1 MPEFYNTG
9 TVSVPAGG
17 TTVTLAGGLWSG
29 VLPGDTIEIGDL
41 PGKTIASP
49 TDANHLD
56 LAVAVTAGQTNVPYV
71 LRFDAP
77 QRFTSGY
84 LAEQVRVL
92 VARAGILK
100 AAAPVYRVQ
109 GILNTPPGS
118 PVAGDFYL
126 VWTAPTGAWVGQ
138 ANNLTQWTGSA
149 WQFTTSES
157 GWIVYNIATG
167 QQFIRGSSGWQVYV
181 APSAFM
187 ATVLDDA
194 DAATARATLGAQAA
208 LGYTPLNAAGVSA
221 FGATLIDDADA
232 AAARATLGAQSELGF
247 TPVNRA
253 GDTLTGSLNVRPT
266 VNDVWSIGHGTPM
279 TIADAGAIGWAAG
292 SGYLMIAD
300 HNNGNHALFKVANTV
315 VQRLDSGAGYSTTPG
330 NSGTLNVYWNAGG
343 FFYVLENRRG
353 GPVIVTVVNIKVR
366 SAG

>member
-1 MPEFYNTG
+1 MAELYMTG
-9 TVSVPAGG
+9 TVSVASGT
-17 TTVTLAGGLWSG
+17 TTVTLSGGLWSD
-29 VLPGDTIEIGDL
+29 VRAGDEIQIGDL
-41 PGKTIASP
+41 PGRAIASL
-49 TDANHLD
+49 TDATHLE
-56 LAVAVTAGQTNVPYV
+56 LATPIGVDVVGSTYAIV
-71 LRFDAP
+71 FDSP

-84 LAEQVRVL
+84 LAEQVRVMI
-92 VARAGILK
+92 AQAGIIK

-109 GILNTPPGS
+109 GVPNAPPAS

-138 ANNLTQWTGSA
+138 SGNLAQWTGSA
-149 WQFTTSES
+149 WQFTTTES

-167 QQFIRGSSGWQVYV
+167 QQFIRGLSGWQVYT
-181 APSAFM
+181 APSSFM
-187 ATVLDDA
+187 ATVMDDA
-194 DAATARATLGAQAA
+194 DAATARGTLGVQAA
-208 LGYTPLNAAGVSA
+208 LGFTPLNAAGVSS

-232 AAARATLGAQSELGF
+232 VAARTTLGAVSK
-247 TPVNRA
+247 A
-253 GDTLTGSLNVRPT
+253 GDTLTGTLNVRPT
-266 VNDVWSIGHGTPM
+266 ANDVWSIGHGAPM
-279 TIADAGAIGWAAG
+279 TIADAGAIGWTTS

-353 GPVIVTVVNIKVR
+353 GPVSVMVVNIKVR